1 MINFAATFDIDT
13 LSLLGFLLYWV
24 PVAICAVGY
33 TLRTWKNY
41 QKDLGNLYKKE
52 HYSPTDTVGDV
63 FGRVAATLC
72 PVINLFAVVFDLGPK
87 ALRNFF
93 KYFSNVLD
101 RPLVPRRK

>member
-13 LSLLGFLLYWV
+13 LSLMRFLLYWV

-41 QKDLGNLYKKE
+41 QKDVRNLHKKE
-52 HYSPTDTVGDV
+52 YYYPTDTVGSV
-63 FGRVAATLC
+63 LGRVAAAVC
-72 PVINLFAVVFDLGPK
+72 PVVNLLAVVFDLGPE
-87 ALRNFF
+87 ALKGFL
-93 KYFSNVLD
+93 KYFGNVLD

>member
-24 PVAICAVGY
+24 PAAICAVGY

-41 QKDLGNLYKKE
+41 QKDVYNLANKSPYF
-52 HYSPTDTVGDV
+52 PTDTVGNV
-63 FGRVAATLC
+63 LGRVAATLC

-93 KYFSNVLD
+93 KYFGNVLD